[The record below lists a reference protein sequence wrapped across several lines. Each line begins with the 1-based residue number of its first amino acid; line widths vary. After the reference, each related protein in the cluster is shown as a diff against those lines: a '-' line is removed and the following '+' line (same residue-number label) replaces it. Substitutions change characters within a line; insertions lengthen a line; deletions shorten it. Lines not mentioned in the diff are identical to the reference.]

1 MSGVFNTGSHAKRP
15 SVAWS
20 LLLTRAL
27 ECPTFITSGRC
38 LKPFWRRMMLLVIMR
53 ASLMTRAGSTR
64 NSLCHWHM
72 TGVATCRL
80 PASVSVPEF
89 IPIWWA
95 CNARRSRVGL
105 IGYIPTLAARAS
117 SSASSPTWDQTP
129 PTTRHA
135 PKSSR
140 VLATSHQCARKS
152 ASTVAIPAIIEPVI
166 AIAAGMALGNSRL
179 ITVATKIAATGRTI
193 TK

>member
-80 PASVSVPEF
+80 PASVSVPES

-105 IGYIPTLAARAS
+105 IGYIPTLAAA
-117 SSASSPTWDQTP
+117 P
-129 PTTRHA
+129 PPRHHPRHGTRPHPTRHA

>member
-1 MSGVFNTGSHAKRP
+1 MSFAPSGSACAFRTSNVSSHFESASFARWDASFSP
-15 SVAWS
+15 SSKTPKTVPA
-20 LLLTRAL
+20 
-27 ECPTFITSGRC
+27 ITIGTLPVPRSWVMSER
-38 LKPFWRRMMLLVIMR
+38 L
-53 ASLMTRAGSTR
+53 
-64 NSLCHWHM
+64 
-72 TGVATCRL
+72 TCRL
-80 PASVSVPEF
+80 PASVSVPES

-105 IGYIPTLAARAS
+105 IGYIPTLAAA
-117 SSASSPTWDQTP
+117 P
-129 PTTRHA
+129 PPRHHPRHRTRPHPTRHA